1 MKQNLLTF
9 FFWALAVSGFGQ
21 TFLVESLVGERINV
35 SNVSNIHLDV
45 EIPVRI
51 TNLTDDSLSLK
62 WSRATYEQPE
72 AWVSQVN
79 DKNSFYLPNV
89 SSNIDP
95 GSGLNLP
102 LVLAGGESAELV
114 LHVFPLGVQGTGIYN
129 FMFSY
134 SSLPGYVIESLDLE
148 VIAIPNGKSRENKA
162 LSIFPNPAI
171 NYIEITPNNQV
182 DRIEIYNTVGR
193 EVRSFYFENGKRY
206 NIADLPQGLY
216 LVALVNEKTGIIKTV
231 RLLKRSI
238 RP

>member
-1 MKQNLLTF
+1 MKQNLLSIF
-9 FFWALAVSGFGQ
+9 FLALAFGGSGQ
-21 TFLVESLVGERINV
+21 TFLVESLVGERIHVN
-35 SNVSNIHLDV
+35 NVSNIHLDV

-62 WSRATYEQPE
+62 WSKATYEQPE

-79 DKNSFYLPNV
+79 DKNAFYLPNV
-89 SSNIDP
+89 ASNIDP
-95 GSGLNLP
+95 VSGLNVP
-102 LVLAGGESAELV
+102 LVLAAGESAELV
-114 LHVFPLGVQGTGIYN
+114 LHVYPLGVQGTGIYN
-129 FMFSY
+129 ILFSY
-134 SSLPGYVIESLDLE
+134 SSLPGFVVESLDLE
-148 VIAIPNGKSRENKA
+148 VNANPVSKSKENRT

-171 NYIEITPNNQV
+171 NYIEISPNNQV

-216 LVALVNEKTGIIKTV
+216 MVALVNEKTGIIKTV